1 MELTPRE
8 IKTYHKNAFR
18 FIKYGFLAVFAGIS
32 FQAGIVKPLCIVL
45 HQEPVKSEV
54 CENNFS
60 QLGLLLGVGGILST
74 LVGKFARSSLSNE
87 YFYKTGQN
95 IHSK

>member
-18 FIKYGFLAVFAGIS
+18 FIKYGFLAVIAGIS
-32 FQAGIVKPLCIVL
+32 FQAGIVTPLCRVM
-45 HQEPVKSEV
+45 HQEPIKSEV

-60 QLGLLLGVGGILST
+60 QLGLILGVGGILST
-74 LVGKFARSSLSNE
+74 LTGKFARSSLRDE
-87 YFYKTGQN
+87 YLHKTGQN
-95 IHSK
+95 IYSE